1 MRAAAV
7 ASALL
12 LLVPPFAA
20 SQDLTLADL
29 VAPSTVF
36 VKDGQTVTF
45 ALHGLVNFRTLDELF
60 AYIDGEAGRWSFPS
74 AAARQEFGDRLLR
87 RGVESRLVSMT
98 YEKPVELLVTHTRR
112 ELEEAAAAQTARAAP
127 FAGRSWRLD
136 PAVYRQTLL
145 DIQERWKTSLNCW
158 SAAPAIPA
166 RVLSNWYPIE
176 EGIELQGAVYDSTE
190 HFWQAVK
197 FHPDVHIADLVALLD
212 EMTARDWKPWVERL
226 AGDQDRYF
234 AHAYAIE
241 FLRANLV
248 PEKLRWFREEMGR
261 LPQQEGA
268 REAQQRRGQKF
279 RFTAL
284 QEKILWGDV
293 ADMLHLVWFFDRS
306 GAARPRAA
314 PLRRRLP
321 RRAPPGLHQ
330 PGVPRPHARD
340 LAGEVPADAA
350 LQGGDPVDPPDR
362 EARPLLERRRLS
374 RHPHTGLRRLP
385 QRDPRPGAGLRPKL
399 IWPQSA
405 KLARTLG
412 YARRAGRLTRELKTL
427 SRDPGVRGGLTR
439 LATGH

>member
-284 QEKILWGDV
+284 QEKILWGDL
-293 ADMLHLVWFFDRS
+293 ADTFHLIGFFDR
-306 GAARPRAA
+306 
-314 PLRRRLP
+314 
-321 RRAPPGLHQ
+321 
-330 PGVPRPHARD
+330 
-340 LAGEVPADAA
+340 AA
-350 LQGGDPVDPPDR
+350 LP
-362 EARPLLERRRLS
+362 ALS
-374 RHPHTGLRRLP
+374 RHHFDAVYLGDRRMGFISPEFRALMLEIWRVKFL
-385 QRDPRPGAGLRPKL
+385 QMPRFREGIRSIPRSVKL
-399 IWPQSA
+399 DHFLNDGDSPDIPIPVYVSY
-405 KLARTLG
+405 LNEI
-412 YARRAGRLTRELKTL
+412 RELAL
-427 SRDPGVRGGLTR
+427 GSEPR
-439 LATGH
+439 

>member
-306 GAARPRAA
+306 ALPALDR
-314 PLRRRLP
+314 LRFDAVYLGERRLGFISPEFRALMLEIWRVKFLQMP
-321 RRAPPGLHQ
+321 RFRE
-330 PGVPRPHARD
+330 VIRSIPRTVKLDHFLNDGDSPDIPIPVYVDYLNEIRD
-340 LAGEVPADAA
+340 LALAS
-350 LQGGDPVDPPDR
+350 DP
-362 EARPLLERRRLS
+362 S
-374 RHPHTGLRRLP
+374 
-385 QRDPRPGAGLRPKL
+385 
-399 IWPQSA
+399 
-405 KLARTLG
+405 
-412 YARRAGRLTRELKTL
+412 
-427 SRDPGVRGGLTR
+427 
-439 LATGH
+439 

>member
-12 LLVPPFAA
+12 LLAAPFASA
-20 SQDLTLADL
+20 QDLTLADL

-158 SAAPAIPA
+158 SAAPTIPA

-197 FHPDVHIADLVALLD
+197 FHPEVRIADLVSLLD
-212 EMTARDWKPWVERL
+212 EMSARDWKPWVERL

-248 PEKLRWFREEMGR
+248 PEKLRWFREELGR

-306 GAARPRAA
+306 ALPALER
-314 PLRRRLP
+314 LRFDAVYLGERRLGFISPEFRALMLEIWRVKFLQMP
-321 RRAPPGLHQ
+321 RFRE
-330 PGVPRPHARD
+330 VIRSIPRTVKLDHFLNDGDSPDIPIPVYVGYLNEIRD
-340 LAGEVPADAA
+340 LALASDA
-350 LQGGDPVDPPDR
+350 R
-362 EARPLLERRRLS
+362 
-374 RHPHTGLRRLP
+374 
-385 QRDPRPGAGLRPKL
+385 
-399 IWPQSA
+399 
-405 KLARTLG
+405 
-412 YARRAGRLTRELKTL
+412 
-427 SRDPGVRGGLTR
+427 
-439 LATGH
+439 

>member
-12 LLVPPFAA
+12 LLVPPFASA
-20 SQDLTLADL
+20 QDLTLADL

-306 GAARPRAA
+306 ALPALER
-314 PLRRRLP
+314 LRFDAVYLGERRLGFISPEFRALMLEIWRVKFLQMP
-321 RRAPPGLHQ
+321 RFRE
-330 PGVPRPHARD
+330 VIRSIPRTVKLDHFLNDGDSPDIPIPVYVDYLNEIRD
-340 LAGEVPADAA
+340 LALAS
-350 LQGGDPVDPPDR
+350 DP
-362 EARPLLERRRLS
+362 S
-374 RHPHTGLRRLP
+374 
-385 QRDPRPGAGLRPKL
+385 
-399 IWPQSA
+399 
-405 KLARTLG
+405 
-412 YARRAGRLTRELKTL
+412 
-427 SRDPGVRGGLTR
+427 
-439 LATGH
+439 

>member
-12 LLVPPFAA
+12 LLAAPFASA
-20 SQDLTLADL
+20 QDLTLADL

-158 SAAPAIPA
+158 SAAPTIPA

-197 FHPDVHIADLVALLD
+197 FHPEVRIADLVALLD
-212 EMTARDWKPWVERL
+212 EMSARDWKPWVERL

-248 PEKLRWFREEMGR
+248 PEKLRWFREELGR

-306 GAARPRAA
+306 ALPALER
-314 PLRRRLP
+314 LRFDAVYLGERRLGFISPEFRALMLEIWRVKFLQMP
-321 RRAPPGLHQ
+321 RFRE
-330 PGVPRPHARD
+330 VIRSIPRTVKLDHFLNDGDSPDIPIPVYVGYLNEIRD
-340 LAGEVPADAA
+340 LALA
-350 LQGGDPVDPPDR
+350 
-362 EARPLLERRRLS
+362 S
-374 RHPHTGLRRLP
+374 
-385 QRDPRPGAGLRPKL
+385 DPR
-399 IWPQSA
+399 
-405 KLARTLG
+405 
-412 YARRAGRLTRELKTL
+412 
-427 SRDPGVRGGLTR
+427 
-439 LATGH
+439 

>member
-7 ASALL
+7 VSAFL
-12 LLVPPFAA
+12 LLVPPVA
-20 SQDLTLADL
+20 SAKDPTLEDL

-60 AYIDGEAGRWSFPS
+60 AYIDREAGRWSFPG
-74 AAARQEFGDRLLR
+74 AAARQAFGDGLLR

-98 YEKPVELLVTHTRR
+98 YEKPVELLVTHTRA
-112 ELEEAAAAQTARAAP
+112 ELEEAVAAQTARGAP
-127 FAGRSWRLD
+127 FTGRSWRLD
-136 PAVYRQTLL
+136 PGVYRQTLL

-158 SAAPAIPA
+158 SAAPTIPA

-176 EGIELQGAVYDSTE
+176 EGIELHGAIYDSTE

-197 FHPDVHIADLVALLD
+197 FHPDVKNADLIALLD
-212 EMTARDWKPWVERL
+212 AMAARDWQPWVERL

-248 PEKLRWFREEMGR
+248 PEKLRWFREELAR
-261 LPQQEGA
+261 LPGQEGA

-293 ADMLHLVWFFDRS
+293 ADTLHLVWFFDRS
-306 GAARPRAA
+306 A
-314 PLRRRLP
+314 LP
-321 RRAPPGLHQ
+321 A
-330 PGVPRPHARD
+330 
-340 LAGEVPADAA
+340 
-350 LQGGDPVDPPDR
+350 
-362 EARPLLERRRLS
+362 LERLRFDAIYLGERRMGFMSPEFRALMLEIW
-374 RHPHTGLRRLP
+374 RVKFLRM
-385 QRDPRPGAGLRPKL
+385 PRFKEVIRSIPRSVKL
-399 IWPQSA
+399 DHFLNDGDSPDIPIPVYVSY
-405 KLARTLG
+405 LNEI
-412 YARRAGRLTRELKTL
+412 RELAL
-427 SRDPGVRGGLTR
+427 AAVTR
-439 LATGH
+439 

>member
-284 QEKILWGDV
+284 QEKILWGDL

-306 GAARPRAA
+306 ALPALER
-314 PLRRRLP
+314 LRFDAVYVGERRLGFISPEFRALMLEIWRVKFLQMP
-321 RRAPPGLHQ
+321 RFRE
-330 PGVPRPHARD
+330 VIRSIPRTVKLDHFLNDGDSPDIPIPVYVGYLNEIRD
-340 LAGEVPADAA
+340 LALASDA
-350 LQGGDPVDPPDR
+350 R
-362 EARPLLERRRLS
+362 
-374 RHPHTGLRRLP
+374 
-385 QRDPRPGAGLRPKL
+385 
-399 IWPQSA
+399 
-405 KLARTLG
+405 
-412 YARRAGRLTRELKTL
+412 
-427 SRDPGVRGGLTR
+427 
-439 LATGH
+439 

>member
-12 LLVPPFAA
+12 LLVPPFASA
-20 SQDLTLADL
+20 QDLTLADL

-248 PEKLRWFREEMGR
+248 PEKLRWFREELAR
-261 LPQQEGA
+261 LPGQEGA

-284 QEKILWGDV
+284 QEKILWGDL

-306 GAARPRAA
+306 ALPALER
-314 PLRRRLP
+314 LRFDAVYVGERRLGFISPEFRALMLEIWRVKFLQMP
-321 RRAPPGLHQ
+321 RFRE
-330 PGVPRPHARD
+330 VIRSIPRTVKLDHFLNDGDSPDIPIPVYVGYLNEIRD
-340 LAGEVPADAA
+340 LALASDA
-350 LQGGDPVDPPDR
+350 R
-362 EARPLLERRRLS
+362 
-374 RHPHTGLRRLP
+374 
-385 QRDPRPGAGLRPKL
+385 
-399 IWPQSA
+399 
-405 KLARTLG
+405 
-412 YARRAGRLTRELKTL
+412 
-427 SRDPGVRGGLTR
+427 
-439 LATGH
+439 

>member
-306 GAARPRAA
+306 ALPALDR
-314 PLRRRLP
+314 LRFDAVYLGERRLGFISPEFRALMLEIWRVKFLQMP
-321 RRAPPGLHQ
+321 RFRE
-330 PGVPRPHARD
+330 VIRSIPRTVKLDHFLNDGDSPDIPIPVYVGYLNEIRD
-340 LAGEVPADAA
+340 LALAS
-350 LQGGDPVDPPDR
+350 DP
-362 EARPLLERRRLS
+362 S
-374 RHPHTGLRRLP
+374 
-385 QRDPRPGAGLRPKL
+385 
-399 IWPQSA
+399 
-405 KLARTLG
+405 
-412 YARRAGRLTRELKTL
+412 
-427 SRDPGVRGGLTR
+427 
-439 LATGH
+439 

>member
-12 LLVPPFAA
+12 LLAAPFASA
-20 SQDLTLADL
+20 QDLTLADL

-158 SAAPAIPA
+158 SAAPTIPA

-197 FHPDVHIADLVALLD
+197 FHPEVRIADLVSLLD
-212 EMTARDWKPWVERL
+212 EMSARDWKPWVERL

-248 PEKLRWFREEMGR
+248 PEKLRWFREELGR

-306 GAARPRAA
+306 ALPALERFRFDAVYLGE
-314 PLRRRLP
+314 RRLGFISPEFRALMLEIWRVKFLQMP
-321 RRAPPGLHQ
+321 RFRE
-330 PGVPRPHARD
+330 VIRSIPRTVKLDHFLNDGDSPDIPIPVYVGYLNEIRD
-340 LAGEVPADAA
+340 LALASDA
-350 LQGGDPVDPPDR
+350 R
-362 EARPLLERRRLS
+362 
-374 RHPHTGLRRLP
+374 
-385 QRDPRPGAGLRPKL
+385 
-399 IWPQSA
+399 
-405 KLARTLG
+405 
-412 YARRAGRLTRELKTL
+412 
-427 SRDPGVRGGLTR
+427 
-439 LATGH
+439 

>member
-87 RGVESRLVSMT
+87 RGMESRLVSMT

-158 SAAPAIPA
+158 SAAPTIPA

-284 QEKILWGDV
+284 QEKILWGDL

-306 GAARPRAA
+306 ALPALER
-314 PLRRRLP
+314 LRFDAVYLGERRLGFISPEFRALMLEIWRVKFLQMP
-321 RRAPPGLHQ
+321 RFRE
-330 PGVPRPHARD
+330 VIRSIPRTVKLDHFLNDGDSPDIPIPVYVDYLNEIRD
-340 LAGEVPADAA
+340 LALA
-350 LQGGDPVDPPDR
+350 
-362 EARPLLERRRLS
+362 S
-374 RHPHTGLRRLP
+374 
-385 QRDPRPGAGLRPKL
+385 DPR
-399 IWPQSA
+399 
-405 KLARTLG
+405 
-412 YARRAGRLTRELKTL
+412 
-427 SRDPGVRGGLTR
+427 
-439 LATGH
+439 

>member
-158 SAAPAIPA
+158 SAAPTIPA

-284 QEKILWGDV
+284 QEKILWGDL
-293 ADMLHLVWFFDRS
+293 ADTLHLVWFFDRS
-306 GAARPRAA
+306 ALPALER
-314 PLRRRLP
+314 LRFDAVYLGERRLGFISPEFRALMLEIWRVKFLQMP
-321 RRAPPGLHQ
+321 RFRE
-330 PGVPRPHARD
+330 VIRSIPRTVKLDHFLNDGDSPDIPIPVYVGYLNEIRD
-340 LAGEVPADAA
+340 LALASDA
-350 LQGGDPVDPPDR
+350 R
-362 EARPLLERRRLS
+362 
-374 RHPHTGLRRLP
+374 
-385 QRDPRPGAGLRPKL
+385 
-399 IWPQSA
+399 
-405 KLARTLG
+405 
-412 YARRAGRLTRELKTL
+412 
-427 SRDPGVRGGLTR
+427 
-439 LATGH
+439 

>member
-306 GAARPRAA
+306 ALPALER
-314 PLRRRLP
+314 LRFDAVYVGERRLGFISPEFRALMLEIWRVKFLQMP
-321 RRAPPGLHQ
+321 RFRE
-330 PGVPRPHARD
+330 VIRSIPRTVKLDHFLNDGDSPDIPIPVYVGYLNEIRD
-340 LAGEVPADAA
+340 LALA
-350 LQGGDPVDPPDR
+350 
-362 EARPLLERRRLS
+362 S
-374 RHPHTGLRRLP
+374 
-385 QRDPRPGAGLRPKL
+385 DPR
-399 IWPQSA
+399 
-405 KLARTLG
+405 
-412 YARRAGRLTRELKTL
+412 
-427 SRDPGVRGGLTR
+427 
-439 LATGH
+439 

>member
-12 LLVPPFAA
+12 LLAAPFASA
-20 SQDLTLADL
+20 QDLTLADL

-158 SAAPAIPA
+158 SAAPTIPA

-212 EMTARDWKPWVERL
+212 EMSARDWKPWVERL

-248 PEKLRWFREEMGR
+248 PEKLRWFREELGR

-306 GAARPRAA
+306 ALPALER
-314 PLRRRLP
+314 LRFDAVYLGERRLGFISPEFRALMLEIWRVKFLQMP
-321 RRAPPGLHQ
+321 RFRE
-330 PGVPRPHARD
+330 VIRSIPRTVKLDHFLNDGDSPDIPIPVYVGYLNEIRD
-340 LAGEVPADAA
+340 LALASDA
-350 LQGGDPVDPPDR
+350 R
-362 EARPLLERRRLS
+362 
-374 RHPHTGLRRLP
+374 
-385 QRDPRPGAGLRPKL
+385 
-399 IWPQSA
+399 
-405 KLARTLG
+405 
-412 YARRAGRLTRELKTL
+412 
-427 SRDPGVRGGLTR
+427 
-439 LATGH
+439 

>member
-12 LLVPPFAA
+12 LLAAPFASA
-20 SQDLTLADL
+20 QDLTLADL

-74 AAARQEFGDRLLR
+74 AAAGQEFGDRLLR

-158 SAAPAIPA
+158 SAAPTIPA

-197 FHPDVHIADLVALLD
+197 FHPEVRIADLVSLLD
-212 EMTARDWKPWVERL
+212 EMSARDWKPWVERL

-248 PEKLRWFREEMGR
+248 PEKLRWFREELGR
-261 LPQQEGA
+261 LPGQEGA

-306 GAARPRAA
+306 ALPALER
-314 PLRRRLP
+314 LRFDAVYLGERRLGFISPEFRALMLEIWRVKFLQMP
-321 RRAPPGLHQ
+321 RFRE
-330 PGVPRPHARD
+330 VIRSIPRTVKLDHFLNDGDSPDIPIPVYVGYLNEIRD
-340 LAGEVPADAA
+340 LALASDA
-350 LQGGDPVDPPDR
+350 R
-362 EARPLLERRRLS
+362 
-374 RHPHTGLRRLP
+374 
-385 QRDPRPGAGLRPKL
+385 
-399 IWPQSA
+399 
-405 KLARTLG
+405 
-412 YARRAGRLTRELKTL
+412 
-427 SRDPGVRGGLTR
+427 
-439 LATGH
+439 

>member
-7 ASALL
+7 VSAFL
-12 LLVPPFAA
+12 LLVPPVA
-20 SQDLTLADL
+20 SAKDPTLEDL

-60 AYIDGEAGRWSFPS
+60 AYIDREAGRWSFPG
-74 AAARQEFGDRLLR
+74 AAARQAFGDGLLR

-98 YEKPVELLVTHTRR
+98 YEKPVELLVTHTRA
-112 ELEEAAAAQTARAAP
+112 ELEEAVAAQTARGAP
-127 FAGRSWRLD
+127 FTGRSWRLD
-136 PAVYRQTLL
+136 PGVYRQTLL

-158 SAAPAIPA
+158 SAAPTIPA

-176 EGIELQGAVYDSTE
+176 EGIELHGAIYDSTE

-197 FHPDVHIADLVALLD
+197 FHPDVKNADLVALLD
-212 EMTARDWKPWVERL
+212 AMAARDWQPWVERL

-248 PEKLRWFREEMGR
+248 PEKLRWFREELAR
-261 LPQQEGA
+261 LPGQEGA

-293 ADMLHLVWFFDRS
+293 ADTLHLVWFFDRS
-306 GAARPRAA
+306 A
-314 PLRRRLP
+314 LP
-321 RRAPPGLHQ
+321 A
-330 PGVPRPHARD
+330 
-340 LAGEVPADAA
+340 
-350 LQGGDPVDPPDR
+350 
-362 EARPLLERRRLS
+362 LERLRFDAIYLGERRMGFMSPEFRALMLEIW
-374 RHPHTGLRRLP
+374 RVKFLRM
-385 QRDPRPGAGLRPKL
+385 PRFREVIRAIPRSVKL
-399 IWPQSA
+399 DHFLNDGDSPDIPIPVYVSY
-405 KLARTLG
+405 LNEI
-412 YARRAGRLTRELKTL
+412 RELAL
-427 SRDPGVRGGLTR
+427 AAETR
-439 LATGH
+439 